1 MDYTSQNHKN
11 TNQIVCGGGG
21 GLKTKIATR
30 KGLGA
35 TCLLFIMVPN
45 NYTFTLVNVNVDKK
59 KKPLCNWLLSQLGP
73 CSFKEMKEIHW

>member
-11 TNQIVCGGGG
+11 TNQKGGG
-21 GLKTKIATR
+21 GLKTKIAAR

-59 KKPLCNWLLSQLGP
+59 KTPL
-73 CSFKEMKEIHW
+73 

>member
-11 TNQIVCGGGG
+11 TNQRGGGE
-21 GLKTKIATR
+21 LKTKIAAR

-35 TCLLFIMVPN
+35 TCLLFIIVPN

-59 KKPLCNWLLSQLGP
+59 KKTFVTGYYHNSDHAAL
-73 CSFKEMKEIHW
+73 KK